1 MTRIQSRSPVCIDPT
16 TLACTPPSIPIAPA
30 SAATSDDE
38 PPRERVRRVF
48 FHRLP
53 EIGRAERRTSEA
65 TIEHKP
71 IKARETTRSRLW
83 SMAANE
89 AALDVALDRL
99 IDHVLALN
107 AGISDA

>member
-16 TLACTPPSIPIAPA
+16 TIACTPPLIPIVPA
-30 SAATSDDE
+30 SPTTGEGE
-38 PPRERVRRVF
+38 PPQERVRRVF

-53 EIGRAERRTSEA
+53 EIGQAGPRAAA
-65 TIEHKP
+65 TLEHKP
-71 IKARETTRSRLW
+71 IKARGATRSRLW